1 MINFLI
7 IHGQRMK
14 KCGNLCHVFKD
25 DPVSKYR
32 SKIAYDVIWEF
43 PKQRSKSVDDHVSP
57 TNIEHPRI
65 HFGLHD
71 SLT

>member
-1 MINFLI
+1 
-7 IHGQRMK
+7 MK

-25 DPVSKYR
+25 DPVTKYR

-65 HFGLHD
+65 YSD
-71 SLT
+71 

>member
-1 MINFLI
+1 
-7 IHGQRMK
+7 MK

-25 DPVSKYR
+25 VPVTKYR

-43 PKQRSKSVDDHVSP
+43 PKQRSKIVDDHVSP

-65 HFGLHD
+65 
-71 SLT
+71 

>member
-1 MINFLI
+1 
-7 IHGQRMK
+7 MK

-25 DPVSKYR
+25 DPVTKYR

-65 HFGLHD
+65 MKICEYVCIIFYIN
-71 SLT
+71 